1 MKNTLLKPILAASCV
16 GLMTILS
23 ACSEPDYEPQPESMA
38 VEVTQEDVVAA
49 EDAAEPVVAEVTE
62 PASDAPPVDALPP
75 ETRSS
80 EESVQPDSDTL
91 FY

>member
-1 MKNTLLKPILAASCV
+1 MKNTLLKPILVASGLGLAALV
-16 GLMTILS
+16 S
-23 ACSEPDYEPQPESMA
+23 ACSEPDYDPQPEPA
-38 VEVTQEDVVAA
+38 PVEVVEEEAVAA

-62 PASDAPPVDALPP
+62 PAPDTPPVDTLPP